1 MCNKLLD
8 HNQDMTERMS
18 RATKNVAEGYTVLLL
33 LAWNDITTNG
43 GKMSVPQ
50 QEQVMKVK
58 ASDWIKE
65 LKTSYNHIPLKDVTV
80 KFWSHRSLKTQVVR

>member
-33 LAWNDITTNG
+33 LAWNDITTDG
-43 GKMSVPQ
+43 GN
-50 QEQVMKVK
+50 
-58 ASDWIKE
+58 
-65 LKTSYNHIPLKDVTV
+65 THCN
-80 KFWSHRSLKTQVVR
+80 SLNTL